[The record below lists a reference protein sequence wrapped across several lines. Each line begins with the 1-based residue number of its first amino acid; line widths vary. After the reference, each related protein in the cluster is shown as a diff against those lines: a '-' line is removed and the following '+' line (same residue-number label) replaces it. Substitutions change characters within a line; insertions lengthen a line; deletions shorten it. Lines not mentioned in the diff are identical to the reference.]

1 LKARYS
7 IGVESV
13 KDTYN
18 GQYVPKYTRNGIIKK
33 DVSYSHIENIRKEKY
48 YGVRNRNY

>member
-18 GQYVPKYTRNGIIKK
+18 GTIVPKWKRYGYTKK
-33 DVSYSHIENIRKEKY
+33 EEPYSYIEHIRKEKQY
-48 YGVRNRNY
+48 EVRNRNY